1 MKTKCKI
8 ESFWWLITKK
18 HILKLVA
25 EKIELN
31 EQMRSD
37 RQQGGVHIG
46 DCGASG
52 VEFVANKLVIK
63 EGSDCCGK
71 WGAVCVT
78 KRQWWNG
85 AGEEL
90 ML

>member
-1 MKTKCKI
+1 M
-8 ESFWWLITKK
+8 
-18 HILKLVA
+18 A

-71 WGAVCVT
+71 WGVVCVT

-85 AGEEL
+85 AGGGADAMMKGL
-90 ML
+90 WDPHTWLGFSC

>member
-1 MKTKCKI
+1 MVNYKETHF
-8 ESFWWLITKK
+8 EVSGR
-18 HILKLVA
+18 
-25 EKIELN
+25 EIELN
-31 EQMRSD
+31 EQIRSD

-52 VEFVANKLVIK
+52 IEFVANKLVIK

-71 WGAVCVT
+71 WGVVCVT

-85 AGEEL
+85 AGRS
-90 ML
+90 